1 MQVDDKQATDAAN
14 TGRIRPMARKKHR
27 NLTEVENR
35 AQSTTMPTRRR
46 EDSLE
51 RPVMLTV
58 SPLFACL
65 DEGNPE
71 DGNDRSS
78 NR

>member
-1 MQVDDKQATDAAN
+1 
-14 TGRIRPMARKKHR
+14 
-27 NLTEVENR
+27 VENR
-35 AQSTTMPTRRR
+35 AQRATMPTRRW

-78 NR
+78 NG